1 MKKKIQFYN
10 FSKNCIQ
17 NNKTVGEGE
26 DMNAAVNLFENKT
39 VRSYLKSQFR
49 VIRDYNID
57 PGEILTQLMEAY
69 NEKYCFTRISNLEI
83 CVKADKKKNLQ
94 HLEAEIREQLSTF
107 INRSD
112 VNINFLFKIMKGPNE
127 LIIRA
132 KRYNG

>member
-1 MKKKIQFYN
+1 LKKKIQFYN